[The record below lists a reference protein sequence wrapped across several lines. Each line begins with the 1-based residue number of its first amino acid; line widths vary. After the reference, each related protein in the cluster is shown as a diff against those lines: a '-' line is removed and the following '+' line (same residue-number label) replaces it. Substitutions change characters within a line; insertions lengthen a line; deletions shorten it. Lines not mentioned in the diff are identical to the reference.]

1 VRLLQ
6 SQNAVLYEKKRTNL
20 AAKHNLERQPEVEAA
35 ISKSSRESLV
45 VAGQA
50 FINVLRVMTPVGCFP
65 TIYRGDPSKE
75 LRRELHITIPR
86 NTRTDLR

>member
-1 VRLLQ
+1 
-6 SQNAVLYEKKRTNL
+6 
-20 AAKHNLERQPEVEAA
+20 
-35 ISKSSRESLV
+35 

-50 FINVLRVMTPVGCFP
+50 SINVLRVTTPVGSFP